1 MALKKIYMD
10 ISLFAKRAKQL
21 LENCPVY
28 VSPID
33 ESDFRYPLYIKF
45 EQQHNESWL
54 NRRETIVKTML
65 LIKEFHGSD
74 SPLYR
79 WLDKEFENVGK
90 CPVERVLSIFLEHL
104 DTFGSAREI
113 AE

>member
-1 MALKKIYMD
+1 MD
-10 ISLFAKRAKQL
+10 KLFFVKRAKQL
-21 LENCPVY
+21 LEDCPVY
-28 VSPID
+28 VSPI
-33 ESDFRYPLYIKF
+33 EKSDFRYQIYVKF
-45 EQQHNESWL
+45 EQQYNETWL

-79 WLDKEFENVGK
+79 WLDKEFENVEK

-104 DTFGSAREI
+104 DTFDSAREI